1 MSINKKALVSLI
13 KKTGQ
18 ELGEAP
24 GAGLG
29 EAPFLPTNPKTIN
42 MPPVE
47 LEEAPGVTR
56 IGPSGT
62 EPGTV
67 SPPSTT
73 ALQSIKVMQQSLVD
87 LARDVMTH
95 LSVQNIGQGG
105 QQAEEAAGRNAFGD
119 FITKNYLS
127 NSDVPGVEFDPDANK
142 QYMAQKSPTDPSK
155 LNVVMDTMRRI
166 GDPKTGEFAVDGK
179 WGPRTNAALHNAYA
193 YGFALLKLAEDFHF
207 QPASYSWANAEAF
220 KGEIP
225 PEYTDFD
232 LTKKVDVAPDAAKQV
247 EGIRKLFD
255 EVKAHILEKPAY
267 RAYIEGDQPLHT
279 YKAPGTSVSL
289 DQNTLN
295 SMSNQFNTRLRVSL
309 KTPNGGWIN
318 QPITVSDLTSLEA
331 LKKWQQAH
339 APQAPLPTILNSL
352 KSALDVMDGSHPVS
366 AGQPVQPPQQP
377 QPTHR
382 QHNRRRQGQ

>member
-1 MSINKKALVSLI
+1 MSMNKKALVNLI
-13 KKTGQ
+13 KKIGQ
-18 ELGEAP
+18 ELEEAP
-24 GAGLG
+24 DPSGG
-29 EAPFLPTNPKTIN
+29 
-42 MPPVE
+42 

-56 IGPSGT
+56 IGPGGT
-62 EPGTV
+62 APGTV
-67 SPPSTT
+67 APPPEN
-73 ALQSIKVMQQSLVD
+73 ALRTIKVMQQSLID
-87 LARDVMTH
+87 LARDVMIQ
-95 LSVQNIGQGG
+95 LSVQNIAQPG
-105 QQAEEAAGRNAFGD
+105 QQAGQAAGRNAFGD
-119 FITKNYLS
+119 FITKNYLA
-127 NSDVPGVEFDPDANK
+127 NSDVPGVEFNPDANA

-193 YGFALLKLAEDFHF
+193 YGFAMLNLAKDFYF
-207 QPASYSWANAEAF
+207 TPTSYTAENLAAF

-225 PEYTDFD
+225 AEYTDFD
-232 LTKKVDVAPDAAKQV
+232 LTRKVDVAPDATKQV
-247 EGIRKLFD
+247 EAIRKLFG
-255 EVKAHILEKPAY
+255 EIKTHILEKPAY

-279 YKAPGTSVSL
+279 YKAPGTAVSL

-309 KTPNGGWIN
+309 KTPNGGWIA
-318 QPITVSDLTSLEA
+318 QPITVNDLVSLDA

-352 KSALDVMDGSHPVS
+352 KSALDVMDGSHPISVGPS
-366 AGQPVQPPQQP
+366 AQQPQQP